1 MRLPAEEE
9 EDRDEDGEGGGAQVL
24 VQLPSDYLVCL
35 PICVPAQQGIGIEMV
50 IILVLSWYK

>member
-24 VQLPSDYLVCL
+24 VQLSSDYLVCL
-35 PICVPAQQGIGIEMV
+35 PIRVPAQ
-50 IILVLSWYK
+50 